1 MEVAGGSVRTRLGTM
16 PAPDLVLS
24 GTPQLILGLLS
35 AHLSPAQ
42 AQEAGLEIA
51 GDVAA
56 LTRLQPEGPR

>member
-1 MEVAGGSVRTRLGTM
+1 M

-24 GTPQLILGLLS
+24 GTPKLILGLLS

-51 GDVAA
+51 GDVAV